1 MDFLNSFI
9 DYYREAF
16 TDHTLDVLLGLFLI
30 FVGFLFELKL
40 LGIGSVKVYAELF
53 NVKDAEIRGGGYGFE
68 GSTYYSTIRTYMP
81 GIKTPLYRYKYKGKL
96 YVSTPKLISNRA
108 SYNPLPGPCYIY
120 INRRNPKHIYSPE
133 LKGVFHI
140 ISGMGLVTM
149 LLPFILNVW

>member
-9 DYYREAF
+9 DYYRDAF
-16 TDHTLDVLLGLFLI
+16 TYGNLAVQFGLFLVFI
-30 FVGFLFELKL
+30 GFLFELKL

-53 NVKDAEIRGGGYGFE
+53 NVKDSEIRASGCGWE
-68 GSTYYSTIRTYMP
+68 GNTYYPVIHTYMP

-96 YVSTPKLISNRA
+96 YVSAPKLISNRA

-120 INRRNPKHIYSPE
+120 INRRNPKRIYSPE

-140 ISGMGLVTM
+140 ISGMGLATM
-149 LLPFILNVW
+149 LLPFILNA